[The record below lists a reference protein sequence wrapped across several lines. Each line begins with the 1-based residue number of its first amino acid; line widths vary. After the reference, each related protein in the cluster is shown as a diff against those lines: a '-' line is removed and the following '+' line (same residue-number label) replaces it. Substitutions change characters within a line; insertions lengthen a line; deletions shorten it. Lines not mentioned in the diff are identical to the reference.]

1 MLNNSKQSNAK
12 IVNMRHEYDPF
23 LICTLESGVKFV
35 MFDGEMAE
43 NDYYELLNNIQ
54 NYIHSNDCN
63 TLYFFGTEWAYGKY
77 KEKNPYTESVYVNI
91 TKVL

>member
-1 MLNNSKQSNAK
+1 MLNNSKQTNAK

-23 LICTLESGVKFV
+23 LICTLESEVKFV

-54 NYIHSNDCN
+54 NYILSNDRN
-63 TLYFFGTEWAYGKY
+63 ALYFFGTEWAYEKY